1 MMVKT
6 LYLQTIESNR
16 GFSHHPILHLLIEG
30 FFNPLLT
37 LWMMETGFISL
48 RDFFP
53 IIQFSEMNND
63 GEMGTDTMIM
73 IAGYTPMDNDT
84 VDGRNPAPPWTVETL
99 SIKG

>member
-1 MMVKT
+1 MDD
-6 LYLQTIESNR
+6 
-16 GFSHHPILHLLIEG
+16 GD
-30 FFNPLLT
+30 
-37 LWMMETGFISL
+37 WMSFP
-48 RDFFP
+48 DFFT